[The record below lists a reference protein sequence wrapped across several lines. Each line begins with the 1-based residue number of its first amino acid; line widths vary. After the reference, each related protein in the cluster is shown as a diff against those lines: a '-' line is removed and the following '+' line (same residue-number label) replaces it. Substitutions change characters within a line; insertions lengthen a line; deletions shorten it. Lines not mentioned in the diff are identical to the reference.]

1 MCSKIIIFYCLLINF
16 LSCQSEIKPRNNF
29 NIQKTDD
36 QWKKELT
43 DLQYFI
49 LIEEGTR
56 QIKLIDFGFSRK
68 VQMNQNMTQAVGSG
82 YYMAP
87 EVLKNNP
94 YDFKADVWSA
104 SIVVFIML
112 SGDMPFY
119 GKNSEEMIN
128 CINKSDLNRTFSMK
142 KW

>member
-1 MCSKIIIFYCLLINF
+1 MIIHRD
-16 LSCQSEIKPRNNF
+16 IKLE
-29 NIQKTDD
+29 NIV
-36 QWKKELT
+36 
-43 DLQYFI
+43 
-49 LIEEGTR
+49 IERFEDEDWPV
-56 QIKLIDFGFSRK
+56 IKLIDFGFSRK